1 MMCRRRMPMAY
12 RVMARASAA
21 GQNRKP
27 TRHYLDFAI
36 ETARVRQSLHE
47 VAVTQLCDAE
57 IRLAQADRV
66 AAAALLDQA
75 GADFQALAMHWHL
88 DRADRLRR
96 HLRL

>member
-1 MMCRRRMPMAY
+1 MAY
-12 RVMARASAA
+12 RAMARASAA

-57 IRLAQADRV
+57 IRLAQADRA

-75 GADFQALAMHWHL
+75 GDAFQNLAMHWHFN
-88 DRADRLRR
+88 AANRLRR
-96 HLRL
+96 RLRL